1 MNRNKRYPVLLVS
14 LLLPLSL
21 FAQTT
26 VSGTVSDATNG
37 NALPGANV
45 VVEGTDLGAAA
56 DGNGNYS
63 IANVPAGATV
73 TASMIGYAS
82 ASATATATV
91 NFTLEASAIQLSALE
106 VLASRADEKTPVAYT
121 NVTKADMELRLGSR
135 DLPMVLN
142 TTPSVF
148 ANEGGGGAGDSR
160 INIRGFNQRNFAV
173 MINGVPVNDM
183 ENGWVYWSNWD
194 GVGDATSSI
203 QVQRGMSAVNLAV
216 PSVGGT
222 VNIVTDPAAL
232 SFGGKFKQEYG
243 SYGFLK
249 TTLSF
254 NSGQVG
260 PLAFSG
266 AVVKKTGEGY
276 YKGTF
281 TDAYAYYAA
290 GSFQL
295 NESNKFELYAVG
307 APQRHGQNL
316 YKQNIAV
323 YDIGLA
329 RDLGYNDD
337 IINYF
342 EAKNKS
348 GNSGR
353 DYNENYIPIASGD
366 QGKDSKQYYEMY
378 STKDGVERFDK
389 SYIMERENFFHKP
402 QVNFNW
408 HTKLN
413 EDMNL
418 SSVVYWSGGVGGGTG
433 TYGSPKWDYSGFSR
447 VLDFA
452 ASWEENT
459 TKYGAGTY
467 DGTGIDSTY
476 STTENR
482 SDGILRN
489 SVNQQSTIGLVSKL
503 DFHIDDNMR
512 MQIGVDLRKAE
523 VGHWREVRDL
533 IGGDYYVYTGND
545 FDNVYDYHPADTANG
560 IPTYLTINDAG
571 TNENHMKKIGDKI
584 AYHNTNTI
592 DWRGFYWQGEY
603 SKDKLNLLAVMG
615 FSSVGYTYVDHFTAQ
630 SVDTLGNNGTEFFA
644 YNRDIAGSQYKL
656 GASYRI
662 FDNSN
667 LYANYA
673 DVYTVPNFDGAINDG
688 DGSVYIDPMLE
699 HFMSREYGFINRF
712 DGGFLRVNYYNTDW
726 LNRSNSIGVQNAD
739 GTDGYVYLSGI
750 NAKHKG
756 FEGELE
762 VQIND
767 KISFNGSIAIN
778 DWYYTS
784 DVDGFYND
792 YGSGGLQHYTYYLNN
807 LKVGDQPQYQQVMTL
822 GIKPMQNLRVDVTST
837 YYAQHY
843 ANWDPFSRTD
853 STDLAQS
860 WKIPDYGLLDL
871 HFMFAVT
878 KNIQLSGH
886 FFNLLDNLYVMEA
899 VDNSSYNAYTADGKN
914 HGANDA
920 EVYLGL
926 PRRFNFSLSYSL

>member
-1 MNRNKRYPVLLVS
+1 
-14 LLLPLSL
+14 
-21 FAQTT
+21 
-26 VSGTVSDATNG
+26 
-37 NALPGANV
+37 
-45 VVEGTDLGAAA
+45 
-56 DGNGNYS
+56 
-63 IANVPAGATV
+63 
-73 TASMIGYAS
+73 MIGYTNQSKS
-82 ASATATATV
+82 AGAAL
-91 NFTLEASAIQLSALE
+91 NFTLEQSALEMSALE
-106 VLASRADEKTPVAYT
+106 VLASRSSSSAPVAYT
-121 NVTKADMELRLGSR
+121 DVKKEDMELRLGSR

-142 TTPSVF
+142 STPSVF
-148 ANEGGGGAGDSR
+148 ATEQGGGAGDAR
-160 INIRGFNQRNFAV
+160 INIRGFDQRNFAV

-232 SFGGKFKQEYG
+232 KFGGKFKQEFG

-249 TTLSF
+249 TALSF

-260 PLAFSG
+260 SMAFSG
-266 AVVKKTGEGY
+266 AVVKKTGEGFY
-276 YKGTF
+276 NGTF
-281 TDAYAYYAA
+281 TDAYAYYLA
-290 GSFQL
+290 GSIKL

-323 YDIGLA
+323 YDTDLA
-329 RDLGYNDD
+329 RDLGYDD
-337 IINYF
+337 DAIAYF
-342 EAKNKS
+342 EGKNES

-353 DYNENYIPIASGD
+353 DYNQNYIPIASSD
-366 QGKDSKQYYEMY
+366 RNKDSKQYFEMY
-378 STKDGVERFDK
+378 SANDGIERFDK
-389 SYIMERENFFHKP
+389 SFIMERENYFHKP

-408 HTKLN
+408 YSKLN
-413 EDMNL
+413 DKMDW
-418 SSVVYWSGGVGGGTG
+418 SSAAYWSGGVGGGTG

-452 ASWEENT
+452 ASWEENSSDT
-459 TKYGAGTY
+459 TGKNYGFGSSA
-467 DGTGIDSTY
+467 IDSTY
-476 STTENR
+476 SATEKR

-489 SVNQQSTIGLVSKL
+489 SVNQQSTYGIVSKL
-503 DFHIDDNMR
+503 DLRIDENIR
-512 MQIGVDLRKAE
+512 MQIGIDLRKAE

-545 FDNVYDYHPADTANG
+545 FDNVYDYHAADTANG
-560 IPTYLTINDAG
+560 IPTPTFLTVNEAE
-571 TNENHMKKIGDKI
+571 TNQNQMKTIGDKI

-603 SKDKLNLLAVMG
+603 TKDKLNLLAVMG
-615 FSSVGYTYVDHFTAQ
+615 FSSVGYTYVDHFTTQ
-630 SVDTLGNNGTEFFA
+630 SVDTLGENGTEFFA
-644 YNRDIAGSQYKL
+644 YNRDIAGGQYKL

-667 LYANYA
+667 IYANYA
-673 DVYTVPNFDGAINDG
+673 DVYKVPNFDGAINDG
-688 DGSVYIDPMLE
+688 DGSVYVDPMLE

-739 GTDGYVYLSGI
+739 GSDGYVYLSGI

-756 FEGELE
+756 VEGEIE

-767 KISFNGSIAIN
+767 LVSFNGSIAIN

-792 YGSGGLQHYTYYLNN
+792 YGSGGLIDYTYYLNN
-807 LKVGDQPQYQQVMTL
+807 LKVGDQPQYQQVLTL
-822 GIKPMQNLRVDVTST
+822 GLTPIRNLKIDVTSSF
-837 YYAQHY
+837 YAQHY
-843 ANWDPFSRTD
+843 ANWSPFSRTD
-853 STDLAQS
+853 STDIQQS
-860 WKIPDYGLLDL
+860 WKIPDYHLLDL
-871 HFMFAVT
+871 HFAY
-878 KNIQLSGH
+878 NITNSLQLSGH
-886 FFNLLDNLYVMEA
+886 FFNLFDKVYVHEA
-899 VDNSSYNAYTADGKN
+899 VDNSSYNAYSADGKT
-914 HGANDA
+914 HSANDA
-920 EVYLGL
+920 EVFLGL
-926 PRRFNFSLSYSL
+926 PRRFNMSLSYSL